1 MVRVFGSVRSNNA
14 SVLDSNLAVPDA
26 RSSLE
31 LVRTCHQDLQYL
43 ISLRN
48 DKLDLLNREPRV
60 LERVN
65 SIIEVATQGLTAA
78 CSLVEKCRPEAHS
91 GKLPM
96 HSRMAWRLRDS
107 AAFRE
112 QEPIIRRSHTSV
124 LSEISFIRQ
133 VILAESMIDLIS
145 SIIHEEDEDLEELS
159 PRELDWT
166 PVSSGDLD
174 MLRARDFVSP
184 LGSILSYD
192 FSVSSMQSSQPTRNS
207 TSVGGQCPR
216 RRVISRQYSLPVMS
230 ADIFG
235 SSLMSSM
242 PHEWIHTENG
252 ADAERLD
259 NNTNRGN
266 CEDPDDSDEPTQPRQ
281 SSISKR
287 KRLSRRL
294 SDTDVNAHVT
304 ARWAQE
310 SIDMFIPTPGDLTN
324 AEAGL
329 EDHQPPPPYQE
340 ELRTGEIDF
349 SFLDELCHGSIPSS
363 QAGTV
368 NNEIYEL
375 P

>member
-1 MVRVFGSVRSNNA
+1 MQMRPRAPLLRQPPTPKQTSHRVFRRLCHS
-14 SVLDSNLAVPDA
+14 DS
-26 RSSLE
+26 
-31 LVRTCHQDLQYL
+31 Q
-43 ISLRN
+43 
-48 DKLDLLNREPRV
+48 
-60 LERVN
+60 
-65 SIIEVATQGLTAA
+65 
-78 CSLVEKCRPEAHS
+78 
-91 GKLPM
+91 
-96 HSRMAWRLRDS
+96 
-107 AAFRE
+107 
-112 QEPIIRRSHTSV
+112 
-124 LSEISFIRQ
+124 
-133 VILAESMIDLIS
+133 IDLIS

-184 LGSILSYD
+184 MGSILSYD

-294 SDTDVNAHVT
+294 SDSDVNAHVT